1 MMWNPPWTLT
11 LLLPFGLLPYETAQ
25 FVWFVFH
32 VLILFLGSQALW
44 GWYGGSPA
52 KPWYPL
58 LAVLSFARVYFALLL
73 GQIGPLILLGIIGFL
88 AGVQKKAWKL
98 SGASLVLVAIKPH
111 LLYLLWLALLLWVVK
126 ERKWRLA
133 IAFGASFIAA
143 AVVPLLFRPD
153 LYAQYLRLI
162 QHGVGVTRPL
172 EWATPALGTA
182 LAQLFSV
189 ADAWVRWVPGFIGA
203 LWLFWYWS
211 RDGEWNWPSE
221 APLLLAASITTTS
234 FAWTFDH
241 VVLLPAL
248 IQGACWINSSQA
260 SRSKAT
266 IVGIHIALAASLI
279 AMKLFVRNDF
289 WYFWSA
295 PAYLLLYIYARASLG
310 AIVRAQK
317 GLRP

>member
-1 MMWNPPWTLT
+1 MINDFLEYWAAANLLLQGGNPYSSMEMLVAERALGWSNTEALMMWNPPWTLT

-58 LAVLSFARVYFALLL
+58 LAVLSFAPVYFALLL

-143 AVVPLLFRPD
+143 AVVPLLFRPA

-172 EWATPALGTA
+172 EGAT
-182 LAQLFSV
+182 
-189 ADAWVRWVPGFIGA
+189 R
-203 LWLFWYWS
+203 LWLSCFPS
-211 RDGEWNWPSE
+211 RMPGCAGFLASSARFGCSGIGPGMANGIGRPRRRCFLPHPSQRLVLRG
-221 APLLLAASITTTS
+221 PSIMS
-234 FAWTFDH
+234 CCC
-241 VVLLPAL
+241 LP
-248 IQGACWINSSQA
+248 
-260 SRSKAT
+260 
-266 IVGIHIALAASLI
+266 
-279 AMKLFVRNDF
+279 
-289 WYFWSA
+289 
-295 PAYLLLYIYARASLG
+295 
-310 AIVRAQK
+310 
-317 GLRP
+317 